1 MRIRVYHDGDLV
13 AAFEYGRQPSYY
25 GALGRRVRA
34 LVERPHPVRNLWTG
48 ETAARPV
55 DGCSLWW
62 ASAIFIAGL
71 REAGLTVRVE
81 LAIAMAGALR
91 PAGEREAG
99 RAASALAVS

>member
-13 AAFEYGRQPSYY
+13 AAFAYGRQPSYY

-55 DGCSLWW
+55 DGGPLWW
-62 ASAIFIAGL
+62 ASGIFSAGL
-71 REAGLTVRVE
+71 RQAGFVVRVE
-81 LAIAMAGALR
+81 LPLAVAAEPG
-91 PAGEREAG
+91 PG
-99 RAASALAVS
+99 RAVPALAVA